1 MLQVNL
7 LPWREKRQQK
17 RQRYWLLCGA
27 LALLFSL
34 LLLSSL
40 GFYLHRVQL
49 KYGAER
55 DRWQRHA
62 HALAVET
69 ERRKLAM
76 EKRQQLEQRIEQQ
89 HQWALRSGRYL
100 QLLQQLAWRVPAKAW
115 LTGLEEHEKG
125 LLFTGQSEEYAAIVT
140 LTHSL
145 SRYVDLM
152 NVSLSE
158 VHQQPD
164 RTLRFMVNANWLN
177 KDENSENRRIERNSS
192 SAGAAGMAVGP
203 SIIRQP

>member
-7 LPWREKRQQK
+7 LPWRERRRQK
-17 RQRYWLLCGA
+17 RQRYWLLCGV

-55 DRWQRHA
+55 DQWQRHA

-76 EKRQQLEQRIEQQ
+76 EKRQQLEQYIEQQ
-89 HQWALRSGRYL
+89 RQWALRSGRYL

-145 SRYVDLM
+145 GRYVDLM
-152 NVSLSE
+152 NVSLAE